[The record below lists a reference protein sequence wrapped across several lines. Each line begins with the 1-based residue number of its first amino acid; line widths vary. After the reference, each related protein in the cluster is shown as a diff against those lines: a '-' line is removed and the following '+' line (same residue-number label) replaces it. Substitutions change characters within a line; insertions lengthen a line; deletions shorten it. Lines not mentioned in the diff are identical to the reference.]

1 MSVNNVAEDIIDK
14 KYRIEKVAP
23 EGAWGYLVGIGLT
36 LPMVKQEFYLQLATV
51 MTRYIRPAV

>member
-1 MSVNNVAEDIIDK
+1 MGVNNVTDETIIDK

-36 LPMVKQEFYLQLATV
+36 LPMVKQEFYIWQQQ
-51 MTRYIRPAV
+51 